1 MAKKVY
7 DMTTEERYEFEEQL
21 TFLQLDD
28 LDEAE
33 VKMLDEDIV
42 RELVFE
48 EGFDIEDRIYYKD
61 RYDLEL
67 DEEEEDY
74 LNWADKVDGDLGPP
88 IMAGGY

>member
-1 MAKKVY
+1 MNLKK
-7 DMTTEERYEFEEQL
+7 QL

-61 RYDLEL
+61 QYGLEL

-88 IMAGGY
+88 IMTGGY